1 MQWVSNSKMGKLVG
15 DGIKATKDGVNF
27 AKDMYKQGM
36 DIYNQ
41 GKEYA
46 DAAKNSKEYKS
57 AMLGKEIAQESK
69 KLAKIQQQMLK
80 IQENAKQ
87 EQELLQE
94 TTNQKLAA
102 LQSNLG
108 TMENYLAEN
117 IANGADTSGL
127 KQTVERVNSEST
139 TLIEQIKR
147 EFSQK
152 ARPSMMIWMTSW
164 MS

>member
-1 MQWVSNSKMGKLVG
+1 MKKIFAILALFAFAIGIAPTTVVTPAQAFLPKIDAGKTGSKISLWFQKVKSSCEKAMQWVSNSKMGKLVG

-94 TTNQKLAA
+94 TKIGRAH
-102 LQSNLG
+102 
-108 TMENYLAEN
+108 
-117 IANGADTSGL
+117 
-127 KQTVERVNSEST
+127 V
-139 TLIEQIKR
+139 
-147 EFSQK
+147 
-152 ARPSMMIWMTSW
+152 
-164 MS
+164 